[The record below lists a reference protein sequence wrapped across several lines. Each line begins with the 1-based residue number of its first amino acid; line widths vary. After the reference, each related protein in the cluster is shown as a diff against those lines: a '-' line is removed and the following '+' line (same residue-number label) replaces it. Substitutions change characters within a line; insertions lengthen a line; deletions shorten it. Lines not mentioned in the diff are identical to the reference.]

1 MGSAAKAMANE
12 EPGQDLGT
20 ITPEDQRPLL
30 QCAADFLFG
39 YDYFISYAW
48 SDGRAY
54 AAALTRELEGMG
66 FECFLDSED
75 YAKGDNWRM
84 AGRRA
89 IRKTARLI
97 LVGSPGALDSEPVL
111 REFEAFEHTGRL
123 VVPIDFG
130 GSLFPAE
137 RTAPLF
143 QHLQPE
149 TLAIR
154 EASDR
159 LAAGPSL
166 EALKEL
172 RASFDLQRQDR
183 KRIRW
188 LVATAVV
195 LAVLLVASVVASAG
209 FVRQQQ
215 EAERQRDLAV
225 ARNLA
230 FEASENSA
238 KNPRTAARQFLSS
251 LELLEATK
259 TASGLFKL
267 LRDDPHIAMR
277 QLQPPFPVT
286 AAHMHMPAS
295 SDHVILGLENGD
307 VLVWTLQPEG
317 SIEGEVVLAEAQSV
331 KQLRGDGRRILLTRY
346 DEEAREV
353 VALDDGGLILRWALS
368 RVDATLTKQ
377 RAFSGKRGGE
387 LWRDEGPA
395 AALSEDGRAAVW
407 LSEEEGLLY
416 WVEGREAKIVSH
428 DLVLDPVA
436 LSGNGHLLAY
446 QGQSRENQRV
456 QVIIYDLER
465 SEKIDVKNTPIA
477 FGGVTALAFDRQGRR
492 LAAGFHMGAILLW
505 DLQGAESTKGLV
517 VEGEGGFG
525 IRGPVRRLALSG
537 DGAYLASF
545 HQRSWQIWDAKTGS
559 DFAELPGQF
568 EPVAAFDGSGER
580 LLLVP
585 EGQGAQVVDYSLQNL
600 RDLGCRLAAVNFSRE
615 EWRKVAGDTRYVCPC
630 PHEPGCDEEGR
641 ADVMMRY
648 EIEPSPMPQA
658 PGDGR

>member
-1 MGSAAKAMANE
+1 MANE

-20 ITPEDQRPLL
+20 ITPEDQRPLF
-30 QCAADFLFG
+30 QRVADFLFG

-209 FVRQQQ
+209 FVRQLDQ
-215 EAERQRDLAV
+215 ARRNLAV
-225 ARNLA
+225 AMGN
-230 FEASENSA
+230 EASRMVQQRRWLA
-238 KNPRTAARQFLSS
+238 VHALLAAASPYP
-251 LELLEATK
+251 AT
-259 TASGLFKL
+259 F
-267 LRDDPHIAMR
+267 
-277 QLQPPFPVT
+277 
-286 AAHMHMPAS
+286 
-295 SDHVILGLENGD
+295 E
-307 VLVWTLQPEG
+307 
-317 SIEGEVVLAEAQSV
+317 
-331 KQLRGDGRRILLTRY
+331 TR
-346 DEEAREV
+346 V
-353 VALDDGGLILRWALS
+353 
-368 RVDATLTKQ
+368 
-377 RAFSGKRGGE
+377 
-387 LWRDEGPA
+387 
-395 AALSEDGRAAVW
+395 AALSSQPPRLKLESEAVLGLLDPDWLAASAFGKLVAGGTQAGQVFFLLSNGPLIWPTRNSAREGQVAFAPDEDSLWFAA
-407 LSEEEGLLY
+407 EEEGLFALGDAAGPRPLGSLARPGRVLY
-416 WVEGREAKIVSH
+416 DPLTGDLLVGEAGVGLALMPRSGEGAARTLGEMLFNEAAVSPDGMTLAATDYALELHVWKGAPRELRHRIDLISFAGRADNQPGHPPLAVSPNGSRVATVVNFSEAATLLLF
-428 DLVLDPVA
+428 DSESGQLV
-436 LSGNGHLLAY
+436 
-446 QGQSRENQRV
+446 RV
-456 QVIIYDLER
+456 QTLAPVTVVGER
-465 SEKIDVKNTPIA
+465 PLQFSAD
-477 FGGVTALAFDRQGRR
+477 GALLLVQDRQG
-492 LAAGFHMGAILLW
+492 LSAFS
-505 DLQGAESTKGLV
+505 AESGEEAWRPRSGL
-517 VEGEGGFG
+517 GSPP
-525 IRGPVRRLALSG
+525 RWRSTLWAALS
-537 DGAYLASF
+537 
-545 HQRSWQIWDAKTGS
+545 R
-559 DFAELPGQF
+559 
-568 EPVAAFDGSGER
+568 R
-580 LLLVP
+580 
-585 EGQGAQVVDYSLQNL
+585 
-600 RDLGCRLAAVNFSRE
+600 
-615 EWRKVAGDTRYVCPC
+615 
-630 PHEPGCDEEGR
+630 
-641 ADVMMRY
+641 
-648 EIEPSPMPQA
+648 PSPQIVSTCSTWWTARCWSRSMPTR
-658 PGDGR
+658 GRCMP